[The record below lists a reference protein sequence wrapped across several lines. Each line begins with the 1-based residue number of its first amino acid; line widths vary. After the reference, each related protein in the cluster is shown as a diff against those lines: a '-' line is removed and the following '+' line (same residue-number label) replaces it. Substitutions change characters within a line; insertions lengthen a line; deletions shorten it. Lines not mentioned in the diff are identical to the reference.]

1 MLVGNSLKM
10 IPVFK
15 RYKKIGLGTNPKVR
29 EKGFTAS

>member
-10 IPVFK
+10 IPVLRHEISGHK
-15 RYKKIGLGTNPKVR
+15 GTNPKVR